1 MSQENE
7 SYLRFSL
14 EESVWFHKGQ
24 EVAELYSISLDP
36 NVTIQESDHYVFIRG
51 SLDLC
56 GEYKDS
62 QNGEY
67 EEYSQSFLPKAVQ
80 KVERHPDGLNEFTHR
95 FPVDITIPN
104 NRISSLEEIDISI
117 QSFDYALPEH
127 NCLKLQADLLI
138 TGIYNDSFVEDRT
151 DAEQEQ
157 ENEESEFLEESDD
170 ENDAYISYAAAKP
183 PVPDF
188 QHVFRNDEEEGLYS
202 PFSAEAKRVAE
213 TNEEEEEPVYL
224 GNQHNAPVFEIPV
237 SPFPEEMQWETEVNK
252 QEDPIESQVKSRV
265 MEIEEDK
272 KGNIEEQVR
281 RRVIEIEAEKEEQT
295 QEQVKRPVGEIE
307 SKKEGSV
314 EEQVKRRVAEVE
326 SKKEGSVEEQVKRR
340 VAEIESKKEGSV
352 EEQVKRRVAEI
363 EAEKKGS
370 IEEQVKR
377 RVAEIEDKKGKT
389 IESEVKRKVAE
400 IEEEKEGSVYLT
412 DVESVPVVKI
422 PGSTHQEQDLIVN
435 RQDQDSID
443 EEESLSSLTD
453 LFKRR
458 EQSGQQ
464 AKEVKN
470 YKGRK
475 KQNAEQAEEA
485 KAKKENADKQQSIM
499 DLFGR
504 KQEEELVRMKVCIV
518 QQGETIED
526 VAKRYDVTVQ
536 SLLLSNELE
545 ANQNVYEGQVI
556 YIPKAVAYKN

>member
-36 NVTIQESDHYVFIRG
+36 NVTIQESDQYVFIRG
-51 SLDLC
+51 SLDLS

-62 QNGEY
+62 QNGDY
-67 EEYSQSFLPKAVQ
+67 EEFPQSFLPKAVQ

-104 NRISSLEEIDISI
+104 NRISSLEEIDITI

-138 TGIYNDSFVEDRT
+138 TGIYNDSYVEERMEVD
-151 DAEQEQ
+151 QET
-157 ENEESEFLEESDD
+157 EETEFLEESDD
-170 ENDAYISYAAAKP
+170 ENESYVPYAAAEP

-188 QHVFRNDEEEGLYS
+188 HHVFRNDEQSDLYT

-213 TNEEEEEPVYL
+213 AKEDEEEEPVYL
-224 GNQHNAPVFEIPV
+224 SNHQHNAPVFEIPV
-237 SPFPEEMQWETEVNK
+237 SPFPEEMQWEPEVNR
-252 QEDPIESQVKSRV
+252 QDNDIETQVK
-265 MEIEEDK
+265 
-272 KGNIEEQVR
+272 
-281 RRVIEIEAEKEEQT
+281 RRVIEIEEEKNET
-295 QEQVKRPVGEIE
+295 PV
-307 SKKEGSV
+307 SKEKWPASFETEKGGRI
-314 EEQVKRRVAEVE
+314 EEQVKRRVDEIEGGKGE
-326 SKKEGSVEEQVKRR
+326 SIEEQVKRR
-340 VAEIESKKEGSV
+340 VD
-352 EEQVKRRVAEI
+352 EI
-363 EAEKKGS
+363 EAKKDAENKGN

-377 RVAEIEDKKGKT
+377 RVAEIEDKKGKR
-389 IESEVKRKVAE
+389 IETEVKRKVAE

-412 DVESVPVVKI
+412 DVENVPVVKI
-422 PGSTHQEQDLIVN
+422 PGSPHQEQDVIVN
-435 RQDQDSID
+435 RQDDNLSD
-443 EEESLSSLTD
+443 ENESSSLEKDPESLSSLTD

-458 EQSGQQ
+458 EKPEKQ
-464 AKEVKN
+464 AKEMKN

-475 KQNAEQAEEA
+475 KQNAEQGE
-485 KAKKENADKQQSIM
+485 KENQDNADKQHTIM

-518 QQGETIED
+518 QQGETID
-526 VAKRYDVTVQ
+526 DLAQRYGVTVQ

-545 ANQNVYEGQVI
+545 GNQSVTEGQVI
-556 YIPKAVAYKN
+556 YIPKSIAYKN